1 MSRKNSKI
9 HILDAALRLITRRG
23 GADVTMGDIARAA
36 RLSRQAV
43 YLHFADRGEL
53 FLALVRH
60 VDDKMG
66 VEEEVRKIVEAP
78 TGIEAVR
85 AMVSLQARRN
95 PDLWAV
101 ARVMDAVR
109 RSDNAVERGWQDR
122 LRYRLEGCRQMIG
135 RIEKEAALRPGLDP
149 ALAAD
154 LLWTITSLRMW
165 EDLVIQRQWTA
176 AQYEE
181 RVFGLLVEALT
192 VRGPER

>member
-43 YLHFADRGEL
+43 YLHFADRGDL

-60 VDDKMG
+60 VDNKMG
-66 VEEEVRKIVEAP
+66 LEGEVRKIVEAP

-101 ARVMDAVR
+101 ARAMDAVR
-109 RSDNAVERGWQDR
+109 RSDDAVERGWQDR

-135 RIEKEAALRPGLDP
+135 RIENEAALRPGLDP

>member
-101 ARVMDAVR
+101 ARAMDAVR
-109 RSDNAVERGWQDR
+109 RSDDAVERGWQDR
-122 LRYRLEGCRQMIG
+122 LRYRLEGCRQMIV

-154 LLWTITSLRMW
+154 LLWTITSLRTW